1 MGVTIMERYLIAN
14 LQKTEGQ
21 HMQNNENMIGL
32 SYKRL
37 LLTFNSV
44 NQLSKRKS
52 HLETSPDNKTQIC
65 ESTTAQLDKD
75 DMK

>member
-1 MGVTIMERYLIAN
+1 
-14 LQKTEGQ
+14 
-21 HMQNNENMIGL
+21 MQNNEDMIGL

-75 DMK
+75 DMKWLVGYSISPPTEWKQTILN